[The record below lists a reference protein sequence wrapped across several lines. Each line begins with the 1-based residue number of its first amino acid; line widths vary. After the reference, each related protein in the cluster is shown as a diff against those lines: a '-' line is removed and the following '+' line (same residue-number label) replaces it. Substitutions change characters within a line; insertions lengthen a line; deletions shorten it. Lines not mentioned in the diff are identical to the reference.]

1 MKTNL
6 NYFFSSIIV
15 GTLKQLGLKHVCISP
30 GSRNTPITLAFA
42 ANDFIKKHLII
53 DERASA
59 FFALGIA
66 KITREPVAVVCTS
79 GTAVAELYSAII
91 EAYNSQIPL
100 IVLTADRPSRL
111 LNTGSNQTINQIG
124 IFKSNCDFF
133 YNLKIDEPSE
143 SRFLETIF
151 ELGTAWSNSLFPY
164 PGPVQINLPF
174 EKPLEPDTFNVEIDD
189 DTVLRLKDTVSQL
202 GVQNFYKDLAYGRGY
217 EFEISSDSNTLI
229 LLGNDNYTD
238 VFIQDCVQLS
248 QKYSIPVC
256 LESPLLNPTAL
267 KPGIIRNFGNL
278 LQSTEFVEKLEID
291 KIIIFGRNF
300 TSKNIERFLDRFKNK
315 ILKIS
320 QKGEGFGEFSE
331 SRDIA
336 NVSNEDAIKILD
348 GLLTNPSKARNSF
361 YNLLQSFDSRFA
373 AQMVKQFGEDNIS
386 SELEAMASLAHL
398 LDGFSTVPVFFSNSL
413 PVRDYDYLK
422 EMFRNPVLVSRGA
435 SGIDGILATAGGIST
450 GSGSPSILVVGDI
463 AFHYDSNSLQFIKRY
478 TIPLLIILI
487 NNGGGSIFEYLPV
500 YKESEEFSTYF
511 KTETGL
517 NFGNL
522 VRAYGIDYKLISTV
536 SEFKASVDNFFK
548 TPSPMVIELQFDSQ
562 ISKKRKDTI
571 KNDIISSLKVN

>member
-6 NYFFSSIIV
+6 NFFFSSIIV
-15 GTLKQLGLKHVCISP
+15 STLQQLGLKHVCISP

-42 ANDFIKKHLII
+42 ANEFIRKHLII

-66 KITREPVAVVCTS
+66 KITREPVAIVCTS
-79 GTAVAELYSAII
+79 GTAVAELYPAII

-133 YNLKIDEPSE
+133 YNLKRDEPSE

-164 PGPVQINLPF
+164 PGPVHINLPF
-174 EKPLEPDTFNVEIDD
+174 EKPLEPATFNVEIDD
-189 DTVLRLKDTVSQL
+189 DTILRLKDTVSQQR
-202 GVQNFYKDLAYGRGY
+202 VQNYYKDLKYNPGH
-217 EFEISSDSNTLI
+217 EFDISIDSNTLI
-229 LLGNDNYTD
+229 LLGNDNYSD
-238 VFIQDCVQLS
+238 DFIQDCVELG
-248 QKYSIPVC
+248 QKFSIPVC
-256 LESPLLNPTAL
+256 VESPLLNPTML
-267 KPGIIRNFGNL
+267 KPGVIRNFGNL
-278 LQSTEFVEKLEID
+278 LQSAEFVEKLDID

-300 TSKNIERFLDRFKNK
+300 TSKNIERFLDRFENK

-320 QKGEGFGEFSE
+320 LKGEGFGEFSE
-331 SRDIA
+331 KRETA
-336 NVSNEDAIKILD
+336 KVSNEEAIKILD
-348 GLLTNPSKARNSF
+348 TLLTNPSEKRTTF
-361 YNLLQSFDSRFA
+361 YNLLQSFDSQFSSLLR
-373 AQMVKQFGEDNIS
+373 KQFSEENIT
-386 SELEAMASLAHL
+386 SELEAIASLAHRL
-398 LDGFSTVPVFFSNSL
+398 QKFSSTPVFFSNSL

-422 EMFRNPVLVSRGA
+422 EMFHNPVLVSRGA
-435 SGIDGILATAGGIST
+435 SGIDGIQATAGGIST
-450 GSGSPSILVVGDI
+450 GFASPSVLVIGDI
-463 AFHYDSNSLQFIKRY
+463 AFHYDSNSLQLIKKY
-478 TIPLLIILI
+478 SIPVLIILI

-500 YKESEEFSTYF
+500 YKESEDFSTYF

-517 NFGNL
+517 NFGKL
-522 VRAYGIDYKLISTV
+522 VGAYGIEYKLTGSAD
-536 SEFKASVDNFFK
+536 EFRECVDKFFNS
-548 TPSPMVIELQFDSQ
+548 PSPMVIELQFDSQ

-571 KNDIISSLKVN
+571 KNDIISSFKVN

>member
-6 NYFFSSIIV
+6 NFFFSSMIV
-15 GTLKQLGLKHVCISP
+15 STLQQLGLKHVCISP

-42 ANDFIKKHLII
+42 ANDSIKKHLII

-66 KITREPVAVVCTS
+66 KITREPVAIVCTS
-79 GTAVAELYSAII
+79 GTAVAELYPAII

-100 IVLTADRPSRL
+100 IILTADRPSRL

-124 IFKSNCDFF
+124 IFNSNCEFF
-133 YNLKIDEPSE
+133 YNLKVDNPSE
-143 SRFLETIF
+143 SGFLETIF
-151 ELGTAWSNSLFPY
+151 ELGTSWSNSLFPY
-164 PGPVQINLPF
+164 PGPVHINLPF

-189 DTVLRLKDTVSQL
+189 ETESRLRDSVSKQKVL
-202 GVQNFYKDLAYGRGY
+202 NFYKDLEYRPGN
-217 EFEISSDSNTLI
+217 EFDISRNSNILI
-229 LLGNDNYTD
+229 LLGNDNYSD
-238 VFIQDCVQLS
+238 DFIQDCLRLS

-256 LESPLLNPTAL
+256 VESPLLNPVIL
-267 KPGIIRNFGNL
+267 EPGMIRNFGNL
-278 LQSTEFVEKLEID
+278 LQSAEFVKKLDID

-300 TSKNIERFLDRFKNK
+300 TSKNIERFLDRFEKN

-331 SRDIA
+331 QRETA
-336 NVSNEDAIKILD
+336 RLSNEEAIKILD
-348 GLLTNPSKARNSF
+348 SLLKNPLEKRTAF
-361 YNLLQSFDSRFA
+361 HNLLQSFDSQFS
-373 AQMVKQFGEDNIS
+373 AQLEKQFGEDKIS
-386 SELEAMASLAHL
+386 SELEAISSLAHL
-398 LDGFSTVPVFFSNSL
+398 LNKFSSAPVFFSNSL

-422 EMFRNPVLVSRGA
+422 EFFHNPVLVSRGA

-450 GSGSPSILVVGDI
+450 GLNEPTVLVVGDI
-463 AFHYDSNSLQFIKRY
+463 AFHYDSNSLQLLKKY
-478 TIPLLIILI
+478 SIPLLIILI

-500 YKESEEFSTYF
+500 YRESEEFSTYF

-522 VRAYGIDYKLISTV
+522 VKAYGINYNLIGSV
-536 SEFKASVDNFFK
+536 GEFKESVDNFFES
-548 TPSPMVIELQFDSQ
+548 PSPRVIEIQFDSQ